1 MPDTNPNQTPAQNK
15 KIYPSLTSFEDTS
28 APVSSPAP
36 APSKQAAPSA
46 QPQAAKQETPKTAS
60 PEIKPA
66 ISEQK
71 PSYLQAKPASYE
83 QKPAYAPQKPAY
95 TPQQSAYA
103 APKPDVQKPSY
114 AASKPDAPKPSYQSN
129 QPNQAAGWQ
138 KQVSYEQKPS
148 APVSKPDAQNPKPST
163 YSSGSRP
170 MVSSYEQKPS
180 YQPNSQSQSS
190 WKSQVGSAS
199 NSNQAQPAYQSN
211 SRSSWKS
218 QAGSSSSNDKRGA
231 PFRLYKAT
239 KANSGSAFSLD
250 LNAEKQSI
258 FIDVS
263 KQIGEQKFD
272 WEHKITMKLSIT
284 DIGKMLS
291 VLTGS
296 TKSAKL
302 YHDPSKGQ
310 YESSK
315 DTRNTVLEFSKGI
328 SFGYSLK
335 ASEQGTNGS
344 VQSVLVPISEDEGE
358 VVRVLLEA
366 AIRRIYGW

>member
-1 MPDTNPNQTPAQNK
+1 MADTNSNSNSGSNARQPSNSSPAQNK
-15 KIYPSLTSFEDTS
+15 KIYPSLTSFDNPT
-28 APVSSPAP
+28 
-36 APSKQAAPSA
+36 PSA
-46 QPQAAKQETPKTAS
+46 QPQAAKQETPKPVS
-60 PEIKPA
+60 PDIKPA
-66 ISEQK
+66 ITEQKKQYIPQSPASAPQTPAYSPEPKQVVSSHEQK
-71 PSYLQAKPASYE
+71 PS
-83 QKPAYAPQKPAY
+83 
-95 TPQQSAYA
+95 T
-103 APKPDVQKPSY
+103 
-114 AASKPDAPKPSYQSN
+114 SYQSS
-129 QPNQAAGWQ
+129 QPAPPSQPAGWQ

-148 APVSKPDAQNPKPST
+148 VPVSKPEILNQKPS
-163 YSSGSRP
+163 YQQAKP
-170 MVSSYEQKPS
+170 SYPQEQKPS
-180 YQPNSQSQSS
+180 YSSNSQSQSA
-190 WKSQVGSAS
+190 WKSQAGTS
-199 NSNQAQPAYQSN
+199 SNQAQPSWRSSYSNYNSQSN
-211 SRSSWKS
+211 SSS
-218 QAGSSSSNDKRGA
+218 GSNEKRGA